1 MFDTD
6 NDYTIDPEEMVDSDF
21 MSDADLCAMHIDSV
35 IEEKSQ
41 LDEFKFDDWVDI
53 YSTLK
58 DMRIIALDKNPD
70 FTLAYENKLK
80 KFYVDTCGCE
90 TESGESFSSQLASFG
105 VGRYAMEEDWQAWKK
120 ATQELELDKYVP
132 GSASSDFRTS
142 FLDFSKMPQDVKDF
156 DKKWSTEDNAV
167 YNILIQCEYSSGV
180 GEIEY
185 DMNAIDNGA
194 YVPFTKEEL
203 EAARADFVSQFS
215 ERVHESLD
223 GSDVRVVK
231 GDVTDSVLGGEPAL
245 NEKTY
250 AMISKDYMQWL
261 KRDKA
266 INAVVNGSLGFGVDY
281 SRQNVNEGLD
291 AFDTLVK
298 ATSRDKSVV
307 AEASDEKKVL
317 EIDTVAEDKQDIIE
331 Y

>member
-80 KFYVDTCGCE
+80 KFYADTCGCE
-90 TESGESFSSQLASFG
+90 LDNNVSFSSQIASFG
-105 VGRYAMEEDWQAWKK
+105 VGKYAMEEDWQAWKK

-132 GSASSDFRTS
+132 GSASSDFRSS
-142 FLDFSKMPQDVKDF
+142 FLDFSRMAQDVKDF

-167 YNILIQCEYSSGV
+167 YNTLIRCEYSSSV
-180 GEIEY
+180 DDIEGY
-185 DMNAIDNGA
+185 MNSLDNGF
-194 YVPFTKEEL
+194 YVPWTKEEL

-215 ERVHESLD
+215 QKVHDSLD

-231 GDVTDSVLGGEPAL
+231 GDVTDSVLGGKPAL

-250 AMISKDYMQWL
+250 AMISKDYIAWL
-261 KRDKA
+261 KEYQAAKSA
-266 INAVVNGSLGFGVDY
+266 SQSLGFGVDY
-281 SRQNVNEGLD
+281 SRQNVDEGLD

-298 ATSRDKSVV
+298 ATIRDKSVV

-317 EIDTVAEDKQDIIE
+317 EIDTVVDDKQDIIE

>member
-6 NDYTIDPEEMVDSDF
+6 DYTIDPEEMVDSDF
-21 MSDADLCAMHIDSV
+21 MSDADLCAMHIDAV
-35 IEEKSQ
+35 IDEKSQ

-80 KFYVDTCGCE
+80 KFYADTCGCE
-90 TESGESFSSQLASFG
+90 LDNNVSFSSQIASFG
-105 VGRYAMEEDWQAWKK
+105 VGKYAMDEDWQAWKK
-120 ATQELELDKYVP
+120 ATQELDLDKYVP
-132 GSASSDFRTS
+132 GSAASDFRSS

-167 YNILIQCEYSSGV
+167 YNTLIQCEYSYPIDS
-180 GEIEY
+180 IEG
-185 DMNAIDNGA
+185 DMNAINNGA
-194 YVPFTKEEL
+194 YVPFTMEEL

-215 ERVHESLD
+215 ERVHNSLD

-231 GDVTDSVLGGEPAL
+231 GDVTDSALGGKPAL

-250 AMISKDYMQWL
+250 AMISKDYIAWL
-261 KRDKA
+261 KEYQAEKSA
-266 INAVVNGSLGFGVDY
+266 SQSLGFGVDY
-281 SRQNVNEGLD
+281 SRQNVDEGLD

-307 AEASDEKKVL
+307 AGASDEKKFL
-317 EIDTVAEDKQDIIE
+317 EIDTIAEDKQDIIE

>member
-21 MSDADLCAMHIDSV
+21 MSDADLCAMHIDAV
-35 IEEKSQ
+35 IDEKSQ
-41 LDEFKFDDWVDI
+41 LDELKFDDWVDI

-58 DMRIIALDKNPD
+58 DMQIVALDKNPD

-90 TESGESFSSQLASFG
+90 LDNNVSFSSQIASFG
-105 VGRYAMEEDWQAWKK
+105 IGKYAVEEDWQAWKK

-132 GSASSDFRTS
+132 GSAASDFRSS

-156 DKKWSTEDNAV
+156 YKKWSTEDNDV
-167 YNILIQCEYSSGV
+167 YNNLIQREYSSSIGP
-180 GEIEY
+180 IEY
-185 DMNAIDNGA
+185 YMYSIDNDA

-215 ERVHESLD
+215 KRVHNSLD

-231 GDVTDSVLGGEPAL
+231 DDVTDSVLGGKPAL

-250 AMISKDYMQWL
+250 AMISKDYIAWL
-261 KRDKA
+261 KEYQAAKSA
-266 INAVVNGSLGFGVDY
+266 SQSLGFGVDY
-281 SRQNVNEGLD
+281 SRQNVDEELD
-291 AFDTLVK
+291 AFDALVQ

-317 EIDTVAEDKQDIIE
+317 EIDTVVDDNQDIIE

>member
-21 MSDADLCAMHIDSV
+21 MSDADLCAMHIDAV
-35 IEEKSQ
+35 IDEKSQ

-90 TESGESFSSQLASFG
+90 TESGESFSSQLAVFG
-105 VGRYAMEEDWQAWKK
+105 IGDYAMEEDRRAWKK
-120 ATQELELDKYVP
+120 ARQEFDLDKYVP
-132 GSASSDFRTS
+132 GSAASDFRSS

-156 DKKWSTEDNAV
+156 DKKWSTEDNVV
-167 YNILIQCEYSSGV
+167 YNTLIQCEYSSGI

-185 DMNAIDNGA
+185 DMNAINNGA
-194 YVPFTKEEL
+194 YVPFTMEEL
-203 EAARADFVSQFS
+203 EAVRDDFVSQFS
-215 ERVHESLD
+215 ERVHNSLD

-231 GDVTDSVLGGEPAL
+231 GDVTDSVLGGKPAL
-245 NEKTY
+245 DEKTY
-250 AMISKDYMQWL
+250 AMISKDYIVWL
-261 KRDKA
+261 KEYQAEKSA
-266 INAVVNGSLGFGVDY
+266 SQSLGFGVDY
-281 SRQNVNEGLD
+281 SRQNVDEGLD

-298 ATSRDKSVV
+298 ATSRDKSIV
-307 AEASDEKKVL
+307 AEADGEKKVL
-317 EIDTVAEDKQDIIE
+317 EIETVVDDKQDIIE

>member
-21 MSDADLCAMHIDSV
+21 MSDADLCAMHIDAV
-35 IEEKSQ
+35 IDEKSQ
-41 LDEFKFDDWVDI
+41 LDGFKFDDWVDI

-90 TESGESFSSQLASFG
+90 LDNNVSFSSQITSFG
-105 VGRYAMEEDWQAWKK
+105 VGKYAVEEDWQAWKE

-132 GSASSDFRTS
+132 GSALSDFRSS
-142 FLDFSKMPQDVKDF
+142 FLDFSKMAQDVKDF

-167 YNILIQCEYSSGV
+167 YNTLIQCEYSSSIDS
-180 GEIEY
+180 IES

-194 YVPFTKEEL
+194 YVPFTMEEL

-215 ERVHESLD
+215 ERVHNSLD
-223 GSDVRVVK
+223 GSDVRVVR
-231 GDVTDSVLGGEPAL
+231 GDVTDSVLGGKPAL

-250 AMISKDYMQWL
+250 AMISKDYIAWL
-261 KRDKA
+261 KEYQAEKSA
-266 INAVVNGSLGFGVDY
+266 SQSLGFGVDY
-281 SRQNVNEGLD
+281 SRQNVDEGLD

-317 EIDTVAEDKQDIIE
+317 EIDTIADDKQDIIE

>member
-21 MSDADLCAMHIDSV
+21 MSDADLCAMHIDAV
-35 IEEKSQ
+35 IDEKSQ

-80 KFYVDTCGCE
+80 KFYADTCGCE
-90 TESGESFSSQLASFG
+90 LDSNVSFSSQIASFG
-105 VGRYAMEEDWQAWKK
+105 VGKYAMEEDWQAWKK

-132 GSASSDFRTS
+132 GSAYSDFRS
-142 FLDFSKMPQDVKDF
+142 PFLDFSKMPQDVKDF
-156 DKKWSTEDNAV
+156 DKKWSTEDNVV
-167 YNILIQCEYSSGV
+167 YNILIQGEYSSGV
-180 GEIEY
+180 DEIDYE
-185 DMNAIDNGA
+185 MNAIDNGA
-194 YVPFTKEEL
+194 YVPFTKEQL
-203 EAARADFVSQFS
+203 EAARADFVSQFM
-215 ERVHESLD
+215 ERVHNSLD
-223 GSDVRVVK
+223 GSDVRVVR
-231 GDVTDSVLGGEPAL
+231 GDVTDSVLGGKSAL

-250 AMISKDYMQWL
+250 AMISKDYIAWL
-261 KRDKA
+261 KEYQAEKSA
-266 INAVVNGSLGFGVDY
+266 SQSLGFGVDY
-281 SRQNVNEGLD
+281 SRQNVDEGLD

-307 AEASDEKKVL
+307 SEASDEKKVL
-317 EIDTVAEDKQDIIE
+317 EIDTVVDDKQDIIE

>member
-1 MFDTD
+1 MFDNTD
-6 NDYTIDPEEMVDSDF
+6 DYTIDPEEMVDSDF
-21 MSDADLCAMHIDSV
+21 MSDADLCAMHIDAV
-35 IEEKSQ
+35 IDEKSH

-58 DMRIIALDKNPD
+58 DIRIIALDKNPD

-90 TESGESFSSQLASFG
+90 LDNNVSFSSQIASFG
-105 VGRYAMEEDWQAWKK
+105 VGNYAIEEDWQAWKE

-132 GSASSDFRTS
+132 GSASSDFRSS

-167 YNILIQCEYSSGV
+167 YNILIQGEYSFGV
-180 GEIEY
+180 DEIDYE
-185 DMNAIDNGA
+185 MNAIDNGA

-215 ERVHESLD
+215 ERVYNSLD
-223 GSDVRVVK
+223 GSDVRVVR
-231 GDVTDSVLGGEPAL
+231 GDVTDSVLGGKPAL

-281 SRQNVNEGLD
+281 SRQNVDEGLD
-291 AFDTLVK
+291 AFDASVK
-298 ATSRDKSVV
+298 TTSRDKSAC
-307 AEASDEKKVL
+307 AEASDEKKIL
-317 EIDTVAEDKQDIIE
+317 EIDTVVDDKQDIIE

>member
-1 MFDTD
+1 MFDNTD
-6 NDYTIDPEEMVDSDF
+6 DYTIDPEEMVDSDF
-21 MSDADLCAMHIDSV
+21 MSDADLCSMHIDAV
-35 IEEKSQ
+35 IDEKSQ
-41 LDEFKFDDWVDI
+41 LGEFKFDDWVDI

-58 DMRIIALDKNPD
+58 DMRIIALGKNPD

-90 TESGESFSSQLASFG
+90 TKSGESFSSQLAGFG
-105 VGRYAMEEDWQAWKK
+105 IGKYAMEEDWQAWKK

-132 GSASSDFRTS
+132 GSASSDFRSS
-142 FLDFSKMPQDVKDF
+142 FLDFSRMAQDVKDF

-167 YNILIQCEYSSGV
+167 YNTLIRCEYSSSV
-180 GEIEY
+180 DDIEGY
-185 DMNAIDNGA
+185 MNSLDNGF
-194 YVPFTKEEL
+194 YVPWTKEEL

-215 ERVHESLD
+215 ERVHNSLD

-231 GDVTDSVLGGEPAL
+231 GDVTDSVLGGKPAL
-245 NEKTY
+245 DEKTY
-250 AMISKDYMQWL
+250 AMISKDYIAWL
-261 KRDKA
+261 KGYQAEKSA
-266 INAVVNGSLGFGVDY
+266 SQSLGFGVDY
-281 SRQNVNEGLD
+281 SRQNVDEGLD

-317 EIDTVAEDKQDIIE
+317 EIDTIAEDKQDIIE

>member
-41 LDEFKFDDWVDI
+41 LDESKFDDWVDI

-58 DMRIIALDKNPD
+58 DMRIVALDKNPD

-80 KFYVDTCGCE
+80 KFYADTCGCE
-90 TESGESFSSQLASFG
+90 LDNNDSFSSQIASFG
-105 VGRYAMEEDWQAWKK
+105 VGKYAMAEDWDAWKE

-132 GSASSDFRTS
+132 GSALSDFRSS

-156 DKKWSTEDNAV
+156 GKKWSTEDNAV
-167 YNILIQCEYSSGV
+167 YNTLIKCEYSSSIGS
-180 GEIEY
+180 IEY
-185 DMNAIDNGA
+185 DMYSIDNGIWS
-194 YVPFTKEEL
+194 PFTKEEL

-215 ERVHESLD
+215 ERVHNSLD

-231 GDVTDSVLGGEPAL
+231 GDVTDSVLGGKPAL
-245 NEKTY
+245 DEKTY
-250 AMISKDYMQWL
+250 AMISKDYIAWL
-261 KRDKA
+261 KEYQAKKSA
-266 INAVVNGSLGFGVDY
+266 SQSLGFGVDY
-281 SRQNVNEGLD
+281 SRQNVDEGLD

-317 EIDTVAEDKQDIIE
+317 EIDTIVDDKQDIIE

>member
-6 NDYTIDPEEMVDSDF
+6 NDYTVDPEEMVDSDF
-21 MSDADLCAMHIDSV
+21 MSDADLCAMHIDAV
-35 IEEKSQ
+35 IDEKSQ

-58 DMRIIALDKNPD
+58 DMQIVALDKNPD

-90 TESGESFSSQLASFG
+90 LDNNVSFSSQIASFG
-105 VGRYAMEEDWQAWKK
+105 IGKYAVEEDWQAWKK

-132 GSASSDFRTS
+132 GSAASDFRSS

-156 DKKWSTEDNAV
+156 YKKWSTEDNDV
-167 YNILIQCEYSSGV
+167 YNNLIQREYSSSIGP
-180 GEIEY
+180 IEY
-185 DMNAIDNGA
+185 YMYSIDNDA

-215 ERVHESLD
+215 KRVHNSLD

-231 GDVTDSVLGGEPAL
+231 DDVTDSVLGGKPAL

-250 AMISKDYMQWL
+250 AMISKDYIAWL
-261 KRDKA
+261 KEYQAAKSA
-266 INAVVNGSLGFGVDY
+266 SQSLGFGVDY
-281 SRQNVNEGLD
+281 SRQNVDEELD
-291 AFDTLVK
+291 AFDALVQ

-317 EIDTVAEDKQDIIE
+317 EIDTVVDDNQDIIE

>member
-6 NDYTIDPEEMVDSDF
+6 NDYIIDPEEMVDSDF

-90 TESGESFSSQLASFG
+90 TESVESFSSQIASFG
-105 VGRYAMEEDWQAWKK
+105 VGRYAIEEDWQAWKK

-132 GSASSDFRTS
+132 GSATSDFRSS
-142 FLDFSKMPQDVKDF
+142 FLDFSRMPQDVKDF
-156 DKKWSTEDNAV
+156 NKKWSTEDNVV
-167 YNILIQCEYSSGV
+167 YNILIQCEYSSGA

-185 DMNAIDNGA
+185 DMNALDNG
-194 YVPFTKEEL
+194 FSSLWTKEEL

-215 ERVHESLD
+215 ERVHKSLD

-231 GDVTDSVLGGEPAL
+231 GDVTDSVLGGKPAL

-250 AMISKDYMQWL
+250 AMISKDYIAWL
-261 KRDKA
+261 KEYQAEKSA
-266 INAVVNGSLGFGVDY
+266 SQSLGFGVDY
-281 SRQNVNEGLD
+281 SRQNVDEGLD

-307 AEASDEKKVL
+307 AEASDVKKVL
-317 EIDTVAEDKQDIIE
+317 EIDTAVNDKQDIIE

>member
-105 VGRYAMEEDWQAWKK
+105 VSRYAVEEDWQSWEK

-132 GSASSDFRTS
+132 GSASSDFRSS

-185 DMNAIDNGA
+185 DMNAINNGA
-194 YVPFTKEEL
+194 YVPFTMEEL
-203 EAARADFVSQFS
+203 EAVRADFVSQFS
-215 ERVHESLD
+215 ERVHKSLD

-231 GDVTDSVLGGEPAL
+231 GDVTDSVLGGKPAL
-245 NEKTY
+245 NEETY
-250 AMISKDYMQWL
+250 AMISKDYIAWL
-261 KRDKA
+261 KEYQAEKSA
-266 INAVVNGSLGFGVDY
+266 SQSLGFGVDY
-281 SRQNVNEGLD
+281 SRQNVDEGLD

-298 ATSRDKSVV
+298 ATSRDKSAC

-317 EIDTVAEDKQDIIE
+317 EIDTIAEDKQDIIE

>member
-1 MFDTD
+1 MF
-6 NDYTIDPEEMVDSDF
+6 DSDF

-80 KFYVDTCGCE
+80 KFYADMCGCE
-90 TESGESFSSQLASFG
+90 LDNNVSFSSQIASFG
-105 VGRYAMEEDWQAWKK
+105 VGRYAIEEDWQAWKK

-132 GSASSDFRTS
+132 GSALSDFRSS
-142 FLDFSKMPQDVKDF
+142 FLDFSKMSQDVKDF

-180 GEIEY
+180 DEIEY

-194 YVPFTKEEL
+194 YVPFTMEEL

-223 GSDVRVVK
+223 GSDARVVK
-231 GDVTDSVLGGEPAL
+231 GDVTDSVLGGKPAL

-250 AMISKDYMQWL
+250 AMISKDYIAWL
-261 KRDKA
+261 KEYQAEKSA
-266 INAVVNGSLGFGVDY
+266 SQSLGFGVDY
-281 SRQNVNEGLD
+281 SRQNVDEGLD

-307 AEASDEKKVL
+307 AEASDEKKVI
-317 EIDTVAEDKQDIIE
+317 EIDTITEDKQDIIE

>member
-21 MSDADLCAMHIDSV
+21 MSDADLCAMHIDAV
-35 IEEKSQ
+35 IDEKSQ

-70 FTLAYENKLK
+70 FTFAYENKLK

-132 GSASSDFRTS
+132 GSATSDFRSS
-142 FLDFSKMPQDVKDF
+142 FLDFTKMPQDVKDF

-167 YNILIQCEYSSGV
+167 YNILIQCEYSSGI

-185 DMNAIDNGA
+185 DMNAINNGA
-194 YVPFTKEEL
+194 YVPFTMEEL

-215 ERVHESLD
+215 ERVHNSLD

-231 GDVTDSVLGGEPAL
+231 GDVTDSVLGGKPAL

-281 SRQNVNEGLD
+281 SRQNVDDGLD

-298 ATSRDKSVV
+298 ATSCDKSAC

-317 EIDTVAEDKQDIIE
+317 EIDTIAEDKQDIIE

>member
-80 KFYVDTCGCE
+80 KFYADTCGCE
-90 TESGESFSSQLASFG
+90 LDNNVSFSSQIASFG
-105 VGRYAMEEDWQAWKK
+105 VGKYAMAEDWDAWKK

-132 GSASSDFRTS
+132 GSASSDFRSS

-167 YNILIQCEYSSGV
+167 YNILIQCEYSSGI

-194 YVPFTKEEL
+194 YVPFTMEEL

-215 ERVHESLD
+215 ERVHNSLD

-231 GDVTDSVLGGEPAL
+231 GDVTDSVLGGKPAL
-245 NEKTY
+245 DEKTY
-250 AMISKDYMQWL
+250 VMISKDYMQWL

-281 SRQNVNEGLD
+281 SRQNVDEGLD
-291 AFDTLVK
+291 AFDALVK
-298 ATSRDKSVV
+298 ATSRDKSTC

-317 EIDTVAEDKQDIIE
+317 EIDTVVDDKQDIIE

>member
-1 MFDTD
+1 MFDNTD
-6 NDYTIDPEEMVDSDF
+6 DYTIDPEEMVDSDF
-21 MSDADLCAMHIDSV
+21 MSDADLCAMHIDAV
-35 IEEKSQ
+35 IDEKSQ

-80 KFYVDTCGCE
+80 KFYADTCGCE
-90 TESGESFSSQLASFG
+90 LDNNVSFSSQIASFG
-105 VGRYAMEEDWQAWKK
+105 VGKYAMDEDWQAWQK

-132 GSASSDFRTS
+132 GSASSDFRSS

-167 YNILIQCEYSSGV
+167 YNTLIQCEYSSSINS
-180 GEIEY
+180 IEY
-185 DMNAIDNGA
+185 DMNTINNGF
-194 YVPFTKEEL
+194 YVLFTMEEL
-203 EAARADFVSQFS
+203 EAARADFFSEFS
-215 ERVHESLD
+215 ERVHNSLD

-231 GDVTDSVLGGEPAL
+231 GDVTDSVLDGKPAL

-250 AMISKDYMQWL
+250 AMISKDYIPWL
-261 KRDKA
+261 KEYQAEKS
-266 INAVVNGSLGFGVDY
+266 VSQSLGFGVDY
-281 SRQNVNEGLD
+281 SRQNVDEGLD

-307 AEASDEKKVL
+307 SEASDKKKVL
-317 EIDTVAEDKQDIIE
+317 EVDTIAEDKQDIIE

>member
-1 MFDTD
+1 MFDID
-6 NDYTIDPEEMVDSDF
+6 NDYIIDPEEMVDSDF
-21 MSDADLCAMHIDSV
+21 MSDADLCAMHIDAV
-35 IEEKSQ
+35 IDEKSQ

-90 TESGESFSSQLASFG
+90 LDNNVSFSSQIASFG
-105 VGRYAMEEDWQAWKK
+105 VGEYAMVEDWQAWKE

-132 GSASSDFRTS
+132 GSASSDFRSS
-142 FLDFSKMPQDVKDF
+142 FLDFSRMPQDVKDF
-156 DKKWSTEDNAV
+156 GKKWSTEDNAV
-167 YNILIQCEYSSGV
+167 YNTLIQCEYSSPINS
-180 GEIEY
+180 IEY
-185 DMNAIDNGA
+185 NMNAINNGT
-194 YVPFTKEEL
+194 YEPFAEEEL
-203 EAARADFVSQFS
+203 DAVMADFVSQFS
-215 ERVHESLD
+215 QRVHDSLD

-231 GDVTDSVLGGEPAL
+231 GDVTDSVLGGKPAL

-250 AMISKDYMQWL
+250 AMISKDYIAWL
-261 KRDKA
+261 KEYQAEKSA
-266 INAVVNGSLGFGVDY
+266 SQSLGFGVDY
-281 SRQNVNEGLD
+281 SRQNVDEGLD

-317 EIDTVAEDKQDIIE
+317 EIDTIAEDKQDVIE

>member
-1 MFDTD
+1 MFDNTD
-6 NDYTIDPEEMVDSDF
+6 DYTIDPEEMVDSDF
-21 MSDADLCAMHIDSV
+21 MSDADLCAMHIDAV
-35 IEEKSQ
+35 IDEKSQ

-80 KFYVDTCGCE
+80 KFYADTCGCE
-90 TESGESFSSQLASFG
+90 LDNNVSFSSQIASFG
-105 VGRYAMEEDWQAWKK
+105 VGKYAMAEDWDTWKE

-132 GSASSDFRTS
+132 GSVSSDFRSS
-142 FLDFSKMPQDVKDF
+142 FLDFSRMPQDVKDF

-167 YNILIQCEYSSGV
+167 YNILIQCEYSSGID
-180 GEIEY
+180 EIEY
-185 DMNAIDNGA
+185 EMNAINNGA
-194 YVPFTKEEL
+194 YVPFTMEEL

-215 ERVHESLD
+215 ERVHNSLD
-223 GSDVRVVK
+223 GSDVLVVK
-231 GDVTDSVLGGEPAL
+231 GDVTDSVLGGKPAL
-245 NEKTY
+245 DEKTY
-250 AMISKDYMQWL
+250 AMISKDYIAWL
-261 KRDKA
+261 KEYQAEKSA
-266 INAVVNGSLGFGVDY
+266 SQSLGFGVDY
-281 SRQNVNEGLD
+281 SRQNVDEGLD

-317 EIDTVAEDKQDIIE
+317 EIDTIAEDKQDIIE

>member
-1 MFDTD
+1 MFDNTD
-6 NDYTIDPEEMVDSDF
+6 DYTIDPEEMVDSDF
-21 MSDADLCAMHIDSV
+21 MSDADLCAMHIDAV
-35 IEEKSQ
+35 IDEKSQ
-41 LDEFKFDDWVDI
+41 LDGFKLDDWVDI

-70 FTLAYENKLK
+70 FTSAYENKLK
-80 KFYVDTCGCE
+80 KFYVDVCGCE

-105 VGRYAMEEDWQAWKK
+105 VGKYAMEEDWQAWKK

-132 GSASSDFRTS
+132 GSAASDFRSS

-167 YNILIQCEYSSGV
+167 YNMLIQCEYSSGI

-185 DMNAIDNGA
+185 YMNAINNDA

-215 ERVHESLD
+215 KRVHNSLD

-231 GDVTDSVLGGEPAL
+231 VDVTDSVLDGRPAL

-250 AMISKDYMQWL
+250 AMISKDYTQWL

-281 SRQNVNEGLD
+281 SRQNVDEGLD
-291 AFDTLVK
+291 AFDTSVK

-307 AEASDEKKVL
+307 SEASDEKKVL
-317 EIDTVAEDKQDIIE
+317 EIDTIAEDKQDIIE

>member
-21 MSDADLCAMHIDSV
+21 MSDADLCAMHIDAV
-35 IEEKSQ
+35 IDEKSQ

-90 TESGESFSSQLASFG
+90 TESVESFSSQLTSFG

-132 GSASSDFRTS
+132 GSASSDFRSS

-167 YNILIQCEYSSGV
+167 YNILIQCEYSSGID
-180 GEIEY
+180 EIDYE
-185 DMNAIDNGA
+185 MNAIDNGA
-194 YVPFTKEEL
+194 YVPFTTEEL
-203 EAARADFVSQFS
+203 EAARADFVSHFS
-215 ERVHESLD
+215 KRVHNSLD

-231 GDVTDSVLGGEPAL
+231 GDVTDSVLGGKPAL

-250 AMISKDYMQWL
+250 AMISKDYIAWL
-261 KRDKA
+261 KEYQAEKSA
-266 INAVVNGSLGFGVDY
+266 SQSLGFGVDY
-281 SRQNVNEGLD
+281 SRQNVDEGLD

-307 AEASDEKKVL
+307 SEASDEKKVL
-317 EIDTVAEDKQDIIE
+317 EIDTIVDDKQDIIE

>member
-21 MSDADLCAMHIDSV
+21 MSDADLCAMHIDAV
-35 IEEKSQ
+35 IDEKSQ

-90 TESGESFSSQLASFG
+90 TESGKSFSSQLASFG

-132 GSASSDFRTS
+132 GSASSDFRSS
-142 FLDFSKMPQDVKDF
+142 FLDFAKMSQDVKDF

-167 YNILIQCEYSSGV
+167 YNILIQCEYSSGID
-180 GEIEY
+180 EIEY
-185 DMNAIDNGA
+185 EMNAIDNGA
-194 YVPFTKEEL
+194 YVPFTMEEL
-203 EAARADFVSQFS
+203 EAARADFVSHFNK
-215 ERVHESLD
+215 RVYESLD

-231 GDVTDSVLGGEPAL
+231 GDVTDSVLGGKPAL

-250 AMISKDYMQWL
+250 AMISKDYIAWL
-261 KRDKA
+261 KEYQAEKSA
-266 INAVVNGSLGFGVDY
+266 SQFLGFGVDY
-281 SRQNVNEGLD
+281 SRQNVDDGLD

-317 EIDTVAEDKQDIIE
+317 EIDTIAEDKQDIIE

>member
-21 MSDADLCAMHIDSV
+21 MSDADLCAMHIDVV
-35 IEEKSQ
+35 IDEKSQ

-105 VGRYAMEEDWQAWKK
+105 VGKYAMEEDWQAWKK

-132 GSASSDFRTS
+132 GSASSDFRSS
-142 FLDFSKMPQDVKDF
+142 FLDFSKMSQDVKDF

-185 DMNAIDNGA
+185 DINAGA
-194 YVPFTKEEL
+194 YVPFTMEEL

-215 ERVHESLD
+215 ERVHNSLD

-231 GDVTDSVLGGEPAL
+231 GDVTDSVLGGKPAL

-250 AMISKDYMQWL
+250 AMISKDYIAWL
-261 KRDKA
+261 KEYQAEKSA
-266 INAVVNGSLGFGVDY
+266 SQSLGFGVDY
-281 SRQNVNEGLD
+281 SRQNVDEGLD
-291 AFDTLVK
+291 AFDALVK
-298 ATSRDKSVV
+298 ATSHDKSVV

-317 EIDTVAEDKQDIIE
+317 EIDTIAEDEQDIIE

>member
-21 MSDADLCAMHIDSV
+21 MSDADLCAMHIDVV
-35 IEEKSQ
+35 IDEKSQ
-41 LDEFKFDDWVDI
+41 LDEFRFDDWVDI

-80 KFYVDTCGCE
+80 KFYVDKCGCE
-90 TESGESFSSQLASFG
+90 TKSGTSFSSQLAVFG
-105 VGRYAMEEDWQAWKK
+105 AGKYAVEEDWQAWKK

-132 GSASSDFRTS
+132 RSVASDFRSS
-142 FLDFSKMPQDVKDF
+142 FLDFSNMPQDVKDF

-167 YNILIQCEYSSGV
+167 YNTLIQCEYSSGI

-185 DMNAIDNGA
+185 DMNAINNGA
-194 YVPFTKEEL
+194 YVPFTMEEL

-215 ERVHESLD
+215 KRVHNSLD

-231 GDVTDSVLGGEPAL
+231 GDVTDSVLGGKPAL
-245 NEKTY
+245 DEKTY
-250 AMISKDYMQWL
+250 AMISKDYIAWL
-261 KRDKA
+261 KEYQAEKSA
-266 INAVVNGSLGFGVDY
+266 SQSLGFGVDY
-281 SRQNVNEGLD
+281 SRQNIDEGLD
-291 AFDTLVK
+291 GFDALVK
-298 ATSRDKSVV
+298 ATSHDKSVV

-317 EIDTVAEDKQDIIE
+317 EIDTVVDDKQDIIE

>member
-21 MSDADLCAMHIDSV
+21 MSDADLCAMHIDAV
-35 IEEKSQ
+35 IDEKSQ

-90 TESGESFSSQLASFG
+90 LDNNVSFSAQIASFG
-105 VGRYAMEEDWQAWKK
+105 VGKYAMEEDWQAWKK

-132 GSASSDFRTS
+132 GSASSDFRSS
-142 FLDFSKMPQDVKDF
+142 FLDFSRMPQDVKDF
-156 DKKWSTEDNAV
+156 NKKWSTEDNAV
-167 YNILIQCEYSSGV
+167 YNILIQCEYSSGA

-185 DMNAIDNGA
+185 DMNVLDNG
-194 YVPFTKEEL
+194 FSSLWTKEEL
-203 EAARADFVSQFS
+203 EAAKADFVSQFS
-215 ERVHESLD
+215 ERVHNSLD
-223 GSDVRVVK
+223 GSDVCVVK
-231 GDVTDSVLGGEPAL
+231 GDVTDSVLGGKPAL

-250 AMISKDYMQWL
+250 AMISKDYIAWL
-261 KRDKA
+261 KEYQAEKSA
-266 INAVVNGSLGFGVDY
+266 SQSLGFGVDY
-281 SRQNVNEGLD
+281 SRQNVDEGLD
-291 AFDTLVK
+291 VFDTLVK

-317 EIDTVAEDKQDIIE
+317 EIDTIAEDKQDIIE

>member
-1 MFDTD
+1 MFDNTD
-6 NDYTIDPEEMVDSDF
+6 DYTIDPEEMVDSDF
-21 MSDADLCAMHIDSV
+21 MSDADLCAMHIDAV
-35 IEEKSQ
+35 IDEKSQ
-41 LDEFKFDDWVDI
+41 LDEFTFDDWVDI

-90 TESGESFSSQLASFG
+90 TESGTSFSSQLASFG
-105 VGRYAMEEDWQAWKK
+105 VGKYAMIEDWQAWKE

-132 GSASSDFRTS
+132 GSASSDFMSS
-142 FLDFSKMPQDVKDF
+142 FLDFSRMPQDVKDF

-180 GEIEY
+180 GRIEY
-185 DMNAIDNGA
+185 DMYSIDNGA

-215 ERVHESLD
+215 ERVYNSLD

-231 GDVTDSVLGGEPAL
+231 GDVTNSVLGGKPAL

-266 INAVVNGSLGFGVDY
+266 INSVVNGSLGFGVDY
-281 SRQNVNEGLD
+281 SRQNVDEGLD
-291 AFDTLVK
+291 AFDALVTS
-298 ATSRDKSVV
+298 TSRDKSVV
-307 AEASDEKKVL
+307 SEASDEKKVL
-317 EIDTVAEDKQDIIE
+317 EIDTVVDDKQDIIE

>member
-21 MSDADLCAMHIDSV
+21 MSDADLCAMHIDAV
-35 IEEKSQ
+35 IDEKSQ

-70 FTLAYENKLK
+70 FTLVYENKLK

-90 TESGESFSSQLASFG
+90 LDNNVSFSSQIASFG
-105 VGRYAMEEDWQAWKK
+105 VGKYAMVEDWQAWKE

-132 GSASSDFRTS
+132 GSASSDFRSS
-142 FLDFSKMPQDVKDF
+142 FLDFSRMPQDVKDF
-156 DKKWSTEDNAV
+156 NKKWSTDDNAV
-167 YNILIQCEYSSGV
+167 YNTLIQCEYSSTIDS
-180 GEIEY
+180 IEY
-185 DMNAIDNGA
+185 DMYAINNGA
-194 YVPFTKEEL
+194 YVPFTMEEL

-215 ERVHESLD
+215 QRVHNSLD

-231 GDVTDSVLGGEPAL
+231 GDVTDSVLGGKLAL

-250 AMISKDYMQWL
+250 AMISKDYIAWL
-261 KRDKA
+261 KEYQAEKSA
-266 INAVVNGSLGFGVDY
+266 SQSLGFGVDY
-281 SRQNVNEGLD
+281 SRQNVDEGLD

-307 AEASDEKKVL
+307 SEASDEKKFL
-317 EIDTVAEDKQDIIE
+317 EIDTIAEDKQDIIE